1 MPSVFTIDGVDVTAP
16 KPAKPAKPK
25 RARKSATPAT
35 LGDTPVVG
43 FCKAVNNPKTG
54 CEMQLCYVGLGAR
67 TRTGKKSRT
76 GWEFQQ
82 GSSRCSRR

>member
-1 MPSVFTIDGVDVTAP
+1 MPSVFVLDGADAP
-16 KPAKPAKPK
+16 KKSK
-25 RARKSATPAT
+25 RKRSRAT
-35 LGDTPVVG
+35 LGDAPVVG
-43 FCKAVNNPKTG
+43 FCKAVSNPRTG